1 MCCACGVQLLHSA
14 GTTDGLLADSAFIS
28 GLALQ
33 FISLV
38 DLPCPPHP
46 QRQRSPRPPQ
56 QLAHPQLVHR
66 NPTMAMEGH
75 PHHSTCKQINPK
87 TVMLI
92 CSLLILVSSLRA
104 RSRGGGIGV
113 LRSASTLRPNN
124 RFTFLATLFL
134 LLFVSS
140 AIILRSFILR
150 RRFRR
155 RIEEAILAGVIPPP
169 QTGRVSRR
177 RVIGEKP
184 KLWEARVFPA
194 SNDRWDGIVVGFLLS
209 YF

>member
-1 MCCACGVQLLHSA
+1 VSA
-14 GTTDGLLADSAFIS
+14 SLRAGDSGDTVGLLADSAFVTELSRLRFLLS
-28 GLALQ
+28 G
-33 FISLV
+33 
-38 DLPCPPHP
+38 LPCPPP
-46 QRQRSPRPPQ
+46 RQQRQRSPRPPQ
-56 QLAHPQLVHR
+56 QVQRPRPHPV
-66 NPTMAMEGH
+66 NPMTATEGH
-75 PHHSTCKQINPK
+75 PHHSTCTPFNVSRTLPI
-87 TVMLI
+87 I
-92 CSLLILVSSLRA
+92 CSLLVVILSSRTRRWWRFAPLYVR
-104 RSRGGGIGV
+104 
-113 LRSASTLRPNN
+113 

-169 QTGRVSRR
+169 QTGRVNRR

-184 KLWEARVFPA
+184 KLWEARVCPA
-194 SNDRWDGIVVGFLLS
+194 SGDRWDTIVVRFPFLCC

>member
-1 MCCACGVQLLHSA
+1 MAPCATA
-14 GTTDGLLADSAFIS
+14 ALLADSALITQLGSCCAPF
-28 GLALQ
+28 
-33 FISLV
+33 
-38 DLPCPPHP
+38 C
-46 QRQRSPRPPQ
+46 RP
-56 QLAHPQLVHR
+56 AMSST
-66 NPTMAMEGH
+66 PT
-75 PHHSTCKQINPK
+75 
-87 TVMLI
+87 
-92 CSLLILVSSLRA
+92 VSSATPTTGPTFSATASPSQSSDSNNGGPSSSLYLYAISEPNRHFA
-104 RSRGGGIGV
+104 HFFFYFFYFFSRSSRTRGLVALFGSPLYVRIHD
-113 LRSASTLRPNN
+113 TH

-184 KLWEARVFPA
+184 KLWEARVHPA
-194 SNDRWDGIVVGFLLS
+194 PDVRWDAIVVRFRFSFLVL
-209 YF
+209 FLNF